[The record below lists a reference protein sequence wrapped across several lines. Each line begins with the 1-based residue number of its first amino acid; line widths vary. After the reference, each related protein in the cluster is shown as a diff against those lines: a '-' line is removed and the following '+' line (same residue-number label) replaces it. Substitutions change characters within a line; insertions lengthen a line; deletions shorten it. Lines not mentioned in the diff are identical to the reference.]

1 MARLRKDFF
10 AAFAA
15 IVVPILLVS
24 SQASARVVR
33 VPADFGSIQDA
44 IDDASPGDEVIVS
57 PGRYIGAIK
66 LKYGVAVRSEGT
78 DEERRLFIAAKR
90 TIIDANTK
98 TEPVVEGAD
107 NAVIDGFTL
116 TGLGKVNHHLPG
128 HPHGVNCRGNS
139 PTITNN
145 IITGIGSTAIGS
157 HNQAG
162 KQASPIIVHNIV
174 YANDGLGIGNNRGS
188 AAIIRDNVVYG
199 NTEVG
204 IGCTNGSHPLIEG
217 NTVYDNGWNG
227 ISAKDG
233 AYPIIRN
240 NVVFNNGYY
249 AGEQLIGVGIGGQG
263 TTIPLIEGNTV
274 FRNKLGG
281 IGLRNGASSTIR
293 NNEVYENGG
302 GINMMGAVNVV
313 IEGNKIHDNALSGIN
328 AMETSGIVVGNTIY
342 NNALFGIAPA
352 PGTYL
357 ITENN
362 DIHGNTR
369 EATIPTRGM
378 LGNMFGN
385 QHPGHYH

>member
-1 MARLRKDFF
+1 MAHLRKDFF
-10 AAFAA
+10 ATLTA
-15 IVVPILLVS
+15 VVASLVLS
-24 SQASARVVR
+24 SLASASVVR
-33 VPADFGSIQDA
+33 VPADFSSIQEA
-44 IDDASPGDEVIVS
+44 INNASSGDEVIVS

-66 LKYGVAVRSEGT
+66 LKYGVAVRSKGT
-78 DEERRLFIAAKR
+78 DEERKQFIAAKR
-90 TIIDANTK
+90 TIIDANTNK
-98 TEPVVEGAD
+98 EPVVEGAD

-128 HPHGVNCRGNS
+128 HPHGVNCRGTS

-162 KQASPIIVHNIV
+162 KQASPIILHNVV
-174 YANDGLGIGNNRGS
+174 YANDGLGIGNNQGS
-188 AAIIRDNVVYG
+188 AAIIRDNIVYG

-204 IGCTNGSHPLIEG
+204 IGCTNGSHPLIEN

-240 NVVFNNGYY
+240 NIVFNNGYY

-293 NNEVYENGG
+293 NNEIYENGG

-313 IEGNKIHDNALSGIN
+313 IEGNKIYNNALSGIN
-328 AMETSGIVVGNTIY
+328 AMDTSGIVTGNSIY

-357 ITENN
+357 ITKDN

-378 LGNMFGN
+378 LGNMFGRQN
-385 QHPGHYH
+385 SGHYH